1 MSKRSISY
9 KLFCHWVGLHHRF
22 YYPQHS
28 YSGMERIPADGN
40 AVVMVGNHQNC
51 MMDPLNVEYALTDR
65 KAYCLVR
72 GDIFRVNKL
81 FTKFLHW
88 LGLLP
93 VNRLNFEGLQGT
105 GNAKEANKNTF
116 KDARKWLVQGNTLIL
131 FPESGHQNKRW
142 LGYFSLGYLNLA
154 FEAAQEADFN
164 KEVYVMPFGHHYGN
178 YFHSRYGFVL
188 NFGEPIALSPY
199 YDRYREKPRT
209 TMREV
214 NALVEKQISSLMLD
228 IRDLDHYAAIDALRG
243 SEFGKQYATK
253 QGANPNRLS
262 EKLQADKKLAA
273 TLPKEADGLD
283 ELEKV
288 ERETFE
294 LGMRDWVLA
303 KRPGVLSL
311 ACRIALLVL
320 GAPLALACLPA
331 WIYLLL
337 PRVMFGKKI
346 NGAVDDMFRSTWLF
360 GFAVLAISPLVW
372 ILPTII
378 LLFVKWWIGL
388 AYLAAVPLMIW
399 YLVAY
404 TKLWRKTRGVCRYVA
419 LGKKGTELS
428 DRREKAMKAVINEVK
443 IEK

>member
-1 MSKRSISY
+1 
-9 KLFCHWVGLHHRF
+9 
-22 YYPQHS
+22 
-28 YSGMERIPADGN
+28 
-40 AVVMVGNHQNC
+40 
-51 MMDPLNVEYALTDR
+51 
-65 KAYCLVR
+65 
-72 GDIFRVNKL
+72 
-81 FTKFLHW
+81 
-88 LGLLP
+88 
-93 VNRLNFEGLQGT
+93 
-105 GNAKEANKNTF
+105 
-116 KDARKWLVQGNTLIL
+116 
-131 FPESGHQNKRW
+131 
-142 LGYFSLGYLNLA
+142 
-154 FEAAQEADFN
+154 
-164 KEVYVMPFGHHYGN
+164 MPFGHHYGN